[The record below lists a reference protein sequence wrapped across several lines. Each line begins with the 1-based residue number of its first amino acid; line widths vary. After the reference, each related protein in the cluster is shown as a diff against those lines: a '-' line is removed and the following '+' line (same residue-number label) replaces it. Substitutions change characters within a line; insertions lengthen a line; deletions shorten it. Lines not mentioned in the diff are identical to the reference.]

1 MIHKLYMIQ
10 AIAFRGKRVILR
22 VKVHMNRKGERT
34 CLHKT
39 MLCCYLH
46 TSFSRP
52 MVKSRFCSSMRIFQY
67 NVILLF
73 HQTYL
78 TQYIYSHVRIKYPL
92 QCTFHHRVY
101 QYQAIN
107 QPNQIEHAQNK
118 SIIKERFQSQQSS
131 KADFQIGIW

>member
-1 MIHKLYMIQ
+1 MQIIITFSEIPVFYESDSMINMSYMIQ

-52 MVKSRFCSSMRIFQY
+52 MVKRRFCNSMCIFQY

-73 HQTYL
+73 HQRYL
-78 TQYIYSHVRIKYPL
+78 TSYVYTYIYSHVRIKYPL

-101 QYQAIN
+101 QYQAI
-107 QPNQIEHAQNK
+107 K
-118 SIIKERFQSQQSS
+118 L
-131 KADFQIGIW
+131 D